1 MEENISCKMNS
12 KENDDYRSSDE
23 ESEEEEIM
31 NNPIYDMMKDSFNTI
46 CLNKYELFLGQYR
59 KFCKVMSESENEE
72 DFLENLTFE
81 IECIYED
88 YIYKSDLLI
97 SDVHTPNLKKYVE
110 LLMAYDGYNKNYHIL
125 VALKNKTKLN
135 NDIIFNL
142 IIKYL

>member
-1 MEENISCKMNS
+1 MEENISYKMNS

-97 SDVHTPNLKKYVE
+97 FGPNNPNLKKYVE
-110 LLMAYDGYNKNYHIL
+110 LLTAYNIYTENYHRL
-125 VALKNKTKLN
+125 VALKIILN
-135 NDIIFNL
+135 
-142 IIKYL
+142 

>member
-1 MEENISCKMNS
+1 MNS

-97 SDVHTPNLKKYVE
+97 FGPNNPNLKKYVE
-110 LLMAYDGYNKNYHIL
+110 LLTAYNIYTENYHRL
-125 VALKNKTKLN
+125 VALKNNTKLN
-135 NDIIFNL
+135 NDLIFNS
-142 IIKYL
+142 IIGYL